1 MLYLS
6 NNRSIE
12 IIKIY
17 GGKMNLIKEFY
28 EIMETQNDIALAT
41 SVNNTP
47 NVRLISFYF
56 CPDKNILY
64 FSTFKNEVKIKEFEQ
79 NNKVSFTT
87 IPKEDIKYVRTNNAL
102 VKKSSLSISDLK
114 GNFCEKIPDY
124 KEMIDQFED
133 KLVLY
138 EITFKEA
145 SITKEHEEY
154 KITL

>member
-56 CPDKNILY
+56 CPIFHTNSYDFVL
-64 FSTFKNEVKIKEFEQ
+64 V
-79 NNKVSFTT
+79 
-87 IPKEDIKYVRTNNAL
+87 YVET
-102 VKKSSLSISDLK
+102 
-114 GNFCEKIPDY
+114 Y
-124 KEMIDQFED
+124 D
-133 KLVLY
+133 KLFPSFSFHYLPQH
-138 EITFKEA
+138 A
-145 SITKEHEEY
+145 S
-154 KITL
+154 

>member
-28 EIMETQNDIALAT
+28 EIMEKQVDIALA
-41 SVNNTP
+41 TP

-87 IPKEDIKYVRTNNAL
+87 IPREDIKYVRTNNAL

-114 GNFCEKIPDY
+114 GSFCEKIPDY